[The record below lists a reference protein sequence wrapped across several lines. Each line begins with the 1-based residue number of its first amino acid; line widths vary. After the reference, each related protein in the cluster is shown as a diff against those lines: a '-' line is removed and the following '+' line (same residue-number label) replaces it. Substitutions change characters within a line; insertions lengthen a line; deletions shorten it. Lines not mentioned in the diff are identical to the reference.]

1 LKVLLLVMDEQRIIL
16 DHLYDAVRHNCQDCT
31 VLRLSKAQQENL
43 GAFLASIGYQVYDR
57 VVIFSR
63 LKRLARQLS
72 VLRCIP
78 GLVFLEH
85 DACQN
90 YMSESKYRGQYSA
103 FYRSLPWSR
112 VLVSG
117 GVVARRLVEEGVDA
131 VFVPKGYD
139 ETLLRDEGRERD
151 LPLAFFGSLKSSEYA
166 QRKAMLEA
174 IAERTGMLVT
184 RTESGEEYCR
194 MLNRVRIFVSADV
207 GMGEFMVK
215 NFEAM
220 ACGCVLVC
228 WSQGEEDGLLGF
240 EDMKNVVFYRS
251 LEEAVEKIQRLQAD
265 PQLAD
270 SIARAGKALAEEH
283 YQFAMIG
290 KRLAQAIEQP
300 MRRWPGVG
308 RLHRWW
314 VGARYKM
321 KVL

>member
-1 LKVLLLVMDEQRIIL
+1 MKVLLLVMDEQRIIL
-16 DHLYDAVRHNCQDCT
+16 DHLYDAIRDNCQECT
-31 VLRLSKAQQENL
+31 VLRLSKAQQERL
-43 GAFLASIGYQVYDR
+43 GAFLASIDYQAYDR
-57 VVIFSR
+57 LVIFSR

-90 YMSESKYRGQYSA
+90 YMDESKYQGLYSA
-103 FYRSLPWSR
+103 FYRSLPWCR

-117 GVVARRLVEEGVDA
+117 GVVARRMVEEGIDA

-166 QRKAMLEA
+166 QRRAMLGA

-184 RTESGEEYCR
+184 RTASGEEYCR

-228 WSQGEEDGLLGF
+228 WSQGEEDSLLGF

-265 PQLAD
+265 PLLAA

-283 YQFAMIG
+283 YTFALIG

-314 VGARYKM
+314 VGTRYKM

>member
-1 LKVLLLVMDEQRIIL
+1 MKVLLLVMDEQRIIL
-16 DHLYDAVRHNCQDCT
+16 DHLYDAIRDNCQDCT
-31 VLRLSKAQQENL
+31 VLRLSKAQQEHL
-43 GAFLASIGYQVYDR
+43 GAFLASIQYQVYDR

-63 LKRLARQLS
+63 LKRLAQQLS

-90 YMSESKYRGQYSA
+90 YMSGSKYRGLYSA

-265 PQLAD
+265 PLLAD
-270 SIARAGKALAEEH
+270 SIARAGKSLAEEH
-283 YQFAMIG
+283 YQFALIG

-308 RLHRWW
+308 CLRRWW